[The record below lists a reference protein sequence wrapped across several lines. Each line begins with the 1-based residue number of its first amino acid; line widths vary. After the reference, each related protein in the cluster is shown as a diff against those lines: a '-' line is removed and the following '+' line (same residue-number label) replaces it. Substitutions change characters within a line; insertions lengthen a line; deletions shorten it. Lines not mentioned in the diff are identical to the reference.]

1 MSEGAPLGKETF
13 DLRLMHKLESLF
25 SYREDDSIPPASRHT
40 RAIILKMIT
49 YLVLVKIRHL
59 YQFW

>member
-1 MSEGAPLGKETF
+1 MSEGVPSGEETF

-25 SYREDDSIPPASRHT
+25 SYREDDTIPPASRHT
-40 RAIILKMIT
+40 RAIILKMTT
-49 YLVLVKIRHL
+49 YFCWVKIHHL